1 MKLKDSVIKHA
12 QPKEKQYRITDGGG
26 LYILIHQNGGKYW
39 RLDYR
44 HNGIRK
50 TLAIGVYP
58 EVTLAEARKA
68 REEAKELLRQGIDPS
83 QHKQEAQKTKTA
95 SAVDNSLRVLANE
108 WLDIKKPEWSDKHY
122 IKIAGLF
129 NNHILPTLGNKPID
143 DISGKEALDLAR
155 QKESEGYK
163 SIQNLLLQTLAQ
175 VARYGIV
182 TQRASNNPF
191 VGLSSYLQSQI
202 EEHHR
207 HISVNQLESLL
218 KAIEGYK
225 GSPLTVIACK
235 LTILV
240 FLRSNE
246 LRHGKWEHIDWDNK
260 TWTVPSEYMKGRKI
274 AKESGAL
281 THTVPLAKQTI
292 EILKELHLLTG
303 NSVNMFPSQRGEGK
317 VMSDGTINKMLKAIG
332 FHDVQTTHGFRGL
345 ASTVL
350 NESQQFSHDVIER
363 QLAHK
368 EKNKVRRAYNH
379 AEYLE
384 ERQKLMQYWA
394 DYLTEHGLQTKT
406 IKTPK
411 NFFSP
416 SRAGN

>member
-1 MKLKDSVIKHA
+1 MINPQRYPIMALKDSEIKHA
-12 QPKEKQYRITDGGG
+12 KAQEKSYKLFDGGG
-26 LYILIHQNGGKYW
+26 LYILVHTNSSKYW
-39 RLDYR
+39 RLKYR
-44 HNGIRK
+44 HLGKEK

-58 EVTLAEARKA
+58 EVTLAQARKA

-83 QHKQEAQKTKTA
+83 QQKQEDKKAEIA
-95 SAVDNSLRVLANE
+95 SAADNSLQALANE

-122 IKIAGLF
+122 IKISGLF
-129 NNHILPTLGNKPID
+129 TNHILPTLGNKPID

-155 QKESEGYK
+155 AKENEGYK

-207 HISVNQLESLL
+207 HISVHQLESLL
-218 KAIEGYK
+218 KAINSYT
-225 GSPLTVIACK
+225 GSPITIMACK
-235 LTILV
+235 LTMLV

-246 LRHGKWEHIDWDNK
+246 LRHGKWGHIDWDNK
-260 TWTVPSEYMKGRKI
+260 TWTIPSQQMKGRKI

-281 THTVPLAKQTI
+281 THVVPLADQSI
-292 EILKELHLLTG
+292 EILKELHSLTG
-303 NSVNMFPSQRGEGK
+303 GGTNMFPSQRGEGK
-317 VMSDGTINKMLKAIG
+317 VMSDGTINKMLKLIG
-332 FHDVQTTHGFRGL
+332 FHDVQTAHGFRGL

-350 NESQQFSHDVIER
+350 NESQLFSHDVIER

-394 DYLTEHGLQTKT
+394 DYLTEHGLKTTT
-406 IKTPK
+406 IKAPTE
-411 NFFSP
+411 
-416 SRAGN
+416 

>member
-1 MKLKDSVIKHA
+1 MALKDSEIRHA
-12 QPKEKQYRITDGGG
+12 KAHEKSYKLFDGGG
-26 LYILIHQNGGKYW
+26 LFILVHTNGSKYW
-39 RLDYR
+39 RLKYR
-44 HNGIRK
+44 HSNKEK

-58 EVTLAEARKA
+58 EVTLAAARKA

-83 QHKQEAQKTKTA
+83 QHKQEAQEAK
-95 SAVDNSLRVLANE
+95 AVNTEDNSLRVLANE

-155 QKESEGYK
+155 TKESEGYK

-218 KAIEGYK
+218 KAIDGYT
-225 GSPLTVIACK
+225 GSPQTIIACK
-235 LTILV
+235 LTMLV
-240 FLRSNE
+240 FLRSSE
-246 LRHGKWEHIDWDNK
+246 LRHGKWEHIDWKKK
-260 TWTVPSEYMKGRKI
+260 TWTVPSEQMKGRKV
-274 AKESGAL
+274 AKESGML
-281 THTVPLAKQTI
+281 THVVPLADQTI

-303 NSVNMFPSQRGEGK
+303 KGVNMFPSQRGEGK
-317 VMSDGTINKMLKAIG
+317 VMSDGTINKMLKTIG
-332 FHDVQTTHGFRGL
+332 FHDAQTAHGFRGL

-350 NESQQFSHDVIER
+350 NESQLFSHDVIER

-384 ERQKLMQYWA
+384 ERRKLMQYWA
-394 DYLTEHGLQTKT
+394 DYLSEHGLETKT
-406 IKTPK
+406 IKPK
-411 NFFSP
+411 
-416 SRAGN
+416 AE